1 MEEKLRLWGWVKI
14 ELVVISYRK
23 RFYGQVKHLLSR
35 IGDSLF

>member
-1 MEEKLRLWGWVKI
+1 MEEKLRLLGWVNI
-14 ELVVISYRK
+14 EIVVISYRK